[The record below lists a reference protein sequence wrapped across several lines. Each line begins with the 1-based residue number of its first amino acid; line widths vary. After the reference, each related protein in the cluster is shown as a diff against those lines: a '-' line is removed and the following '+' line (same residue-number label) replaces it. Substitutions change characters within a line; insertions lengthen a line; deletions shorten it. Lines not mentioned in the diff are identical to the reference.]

1 MAETRSAD
9 LSRQQR
15 QLESLDGLAR
25 RFGTTLSQA
34 LGTNVTAGRRLET
47 VLGAVGNALLRAG
60 TRAAMRPLRSGLESL
75 FQSAFGLG
83 APSELGRGGVL
94 AGGRVTPFARGGVV
108 ATPTY
113 FPLARG
119 TGLMGEDGPEGVLPL
134 ARGPDGR
141 LGVRAGNGPARP
153 ATITVNI
160 STPDA
165 DSFRRSEAQVAAAL
179 ARAVARGSRGL

>member
-1 MAETRSAD
+1 MPDAPD
-9 LSRQQR
+9 LARQQR
-15 QLESLDGLAR
+15 QLESLDGLAK
-25 RFGTTLSQA
+25 RFGATLSQA
-34 LGTNVTAGRRLET
+34 FATNVGAGRRLET

-75 FQSAFGLG
+75 FGTALGLG
-83 APSELGRGGVL
+83 SETTASLAQGGVL

-134 ARGPDGR
+134 ARGADGR
-141 LGVRAGNGPARP
+141 LGVRAGAPARS
-153 ATITVNI
+153 AVVTVNI
-160 STPDA
+160 TTPDA

-179 ARAVARGSRGL
+179 ARAVARGSRAL